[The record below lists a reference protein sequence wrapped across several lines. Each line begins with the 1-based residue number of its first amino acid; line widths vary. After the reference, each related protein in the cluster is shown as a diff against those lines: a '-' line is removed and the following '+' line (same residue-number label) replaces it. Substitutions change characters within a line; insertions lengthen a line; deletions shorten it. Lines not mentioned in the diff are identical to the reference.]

1 MKQVRKIIKNK
12 VMISPNG
19 TVALQF
25 HELNRICLNT
35 TNSIEIKT
43 APNEK
48 NKWNNRQSLQ

>member
-48 NKWNNRQSLQ
+48 SKWNNRQSLQ